1 MNTNKSK
8 LTTLVASSLVI
19 SLLAVAGCGKADMS
33 TTTPPPAAAIPPT
46 PTPTPTPYTPP
57 TAEQLLQMVAPIAL
71 FPDKLV
77 AQVLAGSSYPD
88 QITAANLWL
97 GQNPSLKG
105 EALQNAANLQP
116 WDVSVKSLTAFPA
129 VLAQMAN
136 NIQWTTALGEAYVN
150 DSDDVMNA
158 IQTMRLRAQQSGN
171 LKTSQQMRV
180 TSSPRLAPPPDYADE
195 AGYFVIA
202 PPSQTIVIES
212 AQPDMVYVPN
222 YNPALVYGAPIPVY
236 PSYVY
241 NPGYSSGDMFTAGII
256 SFGLGILV
264 GSAINHHD
272 GWGWHSWG
280 MNWGG
285 RGPGSGPD
293 YGANHGWRHPSVVY
307 NDTTYVSRSTTI
319 INRNHNPARISNNFG
334 TPNNNAP
341 GGSNNAGRPNF
352 SGGTPNF
359 RPQGQNLS
367 TQAPNRP
374 MTAPHFNA
382 GDTRP
387 GARPDTS
394 RPDVQHRA
402 DTPHPVQQQN
412 GAMTMPRFNSG
423 DTRPGARPGTN
434 VPEAQHSANIPRPT
448 QQQNESRTA
457 PRFNAGDTHPGQRP
471 AMNGP
476 DTRHNPSTTRSTQA
490 RDALTREIPPR
501 VNNRGPET
509 SPQSETGQRLNSN
522 GFQRPTGPNTIGTEN
537 RQQNP
542 ALHTAPSQNA
552 LRSNGGQQN
561 EMRQQR
567 IEREAMPLRSNPE
580 PVQPRPQAPQ
590 QQPHPQIYSAPV
602 PQQPRFEPPQQPR
615 VQPPRFEQPQAPHA
629 QQPRFEPPRPPVQ
642 QPQAQVQQPRPQ
654 AQQPRPQQHE
664 QIRSRP
670 AKEEERKER

>member
-1 MNTNKSK
+1 MNTNKRQF
-8 LTTLVASSLVI
+8 TTLVTSSLVI

-33 TTTPPPAAAIPPT
+33 TTVPPPAATT
-46 PTPTPTPYTPP
+46 PPTPTPYTPP

-77 AQVLAGSSYPD
+77 AQVLAGSTYPD

-97 GQNPSLKG
+97 GKNPSLQG

-150 DSDDVMNA
+150 DPDDVMNA

-195 AGYFVIA
+195 AGYSVIA

-212 AQPDMVYVPN
+212 AQPDLVYVPN

-285 RGPGSGPD
+285 RGPASGPD
-293 YGANHGWRHPSVVY
+293 YGANHGWRRPSVVY
-307 NDTTYVSRSTTI
+307 NDTTYMSRSTTI
-319 INRNHNPARISNNFG
+319 VNRSHHPARISNNFG
-334 TPNNNAP
+334 TPNSNAP
-341 GGSNNAGRPNF
+341 GAGNNAGKPNF
-352 SGGTPNF
+352 SGGTPNA
-359 RPQGQNLS
+359 RPQNQDLS
-367 TQAPNRP
+367 TQAPNVP
-374 MTAPHFNA
+374 MTLPHFNA

-387 GARPDTS
+387 GARPGT
-394 RPDVQHRA
+394 
-402 DTPHPVQQQN
+402 N
-412 GAMTMPRFNSG
+412 GA
-423 DTRPGARPGTN
+423 D
-434 VPEAQHSANIPRPT
+434 AQHSANIPRPA

-457 PRFNAGDTHPGQRP
+457 PRFNTRDTHPGQRP

-476 DTRHNPSTTRSTQA
+476 DTRHNPNTTRSTQA
-490 RDALTREIPPR
+490 REAQTREIPPR
-501 VNNRGPET
+501 LNNRGAET
-509 SPQSETGQRLNSN
+509 RPQSETGQRLHSN
-522 GFQRPTGPNTIGTEN
+522 GFQRQTGQNSIGTEN

-542 ALHTAPSQNA
+542 AVHTAPSQNT

-590 QQPHPQIYSAPV
+590 QQPHPQIYSAPA

-615 VQPPRFEQPQAPHA
+615 VQPPRLEQSQAPHV

-642 QPQAQVQQPRPQ
+642 QPPVQVQQARPQ